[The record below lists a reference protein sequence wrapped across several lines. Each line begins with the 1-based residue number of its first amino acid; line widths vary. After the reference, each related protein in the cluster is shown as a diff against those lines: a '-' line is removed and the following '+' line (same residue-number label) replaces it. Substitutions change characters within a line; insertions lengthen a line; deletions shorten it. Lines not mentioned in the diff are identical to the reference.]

1 MKTEIKTQ
9 FIKRLKS
16 FGWRIAM
23 MFAAFIVTFA
33 INNLASFNLSGEVAV
48 VAGLILGEVSK
59 FLNTKI
65 AESGQELG

>member
-1 MKTEIKTQ
+1 MEKFTQEELKAQ

-16 FGWRIAM
+16 FGWRILM
-23 MFAAFIVTFA
+23 MFGAFVVTFI

-48 VAGLILGEVSK
+48 VAGLILGEISK

-65 AESGQELG
+65 SEQA

>member
-1 MKTEIKTQ
+1 MTKEELKEQ

-23 MFAAFIVTFA
+23 MFAAFIVTFV

-48 VAGLILGEVSK
+48 VAGLLLGEVSK

-65 AESGQELG
+65 SEQA